1 MLCSTSTEVTLFS
14 SHGFSI
20 GRGSSQHTTRR
31 HEGGGGGDASARH
44 RCGLF
49 VAGATRRHALGDTR
63 RGGRPGAHPAPIA
76 RPRLSARIDPTFS
89 RHPPLTL
96 RPLSRSTGLPRRGG
110 GDHDGRRHRHRCPRA
125 RHELAGGRLVEARRP
140 NHERGPVQE
149 SRPGQGRGGHQG
161 DHRLGD
167 HGPDAGKQTGGC
179 VQAHGRGDAGSEAA
193 RAAGEGP
200 AEAHAGGDG
209 DAGTRAAR
217 DDARHNRTI
226 QRSRR
231 VQPEGPVEDRGVRVV
246 ELPRHNQGMVRPS
259 HRPRVHRARRGGDG
273 RSDLRGV
280 GAARVQSRR
289 SRGEPE

>member
-1 MLCSTSTEVTLFS
+1 MCQTATRGYDRERLVGPSVRDTPPRHLVGWADSSVAEGSVAPLSVAWQVHVSLFGILAKLVYFTHIADILNYHAYGNAASIPPISHNYDIYDYLLCSTSTEVTLFS

-63 RGGRPGAHPAPIA
+63 RGGRPGAHPVPIA

-125 RHELAGGRLVEARRP
+125 RHELAGG
-140 NHERGPVQE
+140 
-149 SRPGQGRGGHQG
+149 
-161 DHRLGD
+161 
-167 HGPDAGKQTGGC
+167 
-179 VQAHGRGDAGSEAA
+179 
-193 RAAGEGP
+193 
-200 AEAHAGGDG
+200 
-209 DAGTRAAR
+209 
-217 DDARHNRTI
+217 
-226 QRSRR
+226 
-231 VQPEGPVEDRGVRVV
+231 
-246 ELPRHNQGMVRPS
+246 
-259 HRPRVHRARRGGDG
+259 
-273 RSDLRGV
+273 
-280 GAARVQSRR
+280 
-289 SRGEPE
+289 